1 MTTPPPRSTTRQAP
15 QLYPGTFAVG
25 QPVVGTPVV
34 HSPVPFGPW
43 AWFDGPAGDLT
54 ITGFG
59 IGRTTA
65 TSSEATAT
73 DGGAL

>member
-15 QLYPGTFAVG
+15 QLYPGTLAVG
-25 QPVVGTPVV
+25 QPVVGTSVD
-34 HSPVPFGPW
+34 HSPVAFDPW
-43 AWFDGPAGDLT
+43 AWFDGSAGDLT

-65 TSSEATAT
+65 TSSDVTPA